1 MAIKKPSELSFTN
14 KKINMIIAGV
24 PGIGKTT
31 LALSAPKPLLIDL
44 DCGVSR
50 VEAKYRTD
58 TLQCSSYNELIND
71 LKQNDLTDYETI
83 VIDTGGKL
91 LEMLKPVVISE
102 SIKNAKNDGSLSLQ
116 GYGAIKRK
124 FKDFTEFIR
133 ALNKHLV
140 FIFHATEVALQ
151 NDLTGL
157 RIRCEGSSKDEIWDD
172 IDLGGFV
179 EMNGNKRKISFNN
192 CDRFYAK
199 GTHQIHGSYD
209 IPDLNKQTAN
219 NFLTLLF
226 NKITEDLNNEVKEAN
241 EYNSI
246 MGDFRTKLAK
256 VATANDYNALYQ
268 ESKNMPSILTAKAEI
283 NHLLKN
289 KLKEMNLVY
298 DKERD
303 LFSNAEPTK

>member
-58 TLQCSSYNELIND
+58 TLQCGSYNELIND

-226 NKITEDLNNEVKEAN
+226 NKITEDLNNEVKESN

-246 MGDFRTKLAK
+246 MGDFRAKLAK

-268 ESKNMPSILTAKAEI
+268 ESKNIPSILTAKVEV

-303 LFSNAEPTK
+303 LFSNAEPTE